1 MNTATY
7 QVSDA
12 SSGSLTGGSLNGRLH
27 VFVLIDAL
35 GWEVIKDRPF
45 LNAELP
51 FRKPVTTVLGYSSGA
66 IPTILTGL
74 RPAQTGHWNL
84 LYYDPNGSPFRWLR
98 WFSFLPDRVLD
109 NRYSRKLIKEL
120 GRRVLGMGPL
130 FECFVSPTLL
140 PSFNWVEK
148 ENIYAEGGI
157 SGSVSI
163 FDLLKERRVPY
174 RVYSYHSL
182 SDAEILN
189 HVRRDIQAGGANFF
203 FVYLSEIDRFLHGQ
217 CTDQPAVSQRLAW
230 YEQQLRELFT
240 VAVRKDSEAT
250 FTIISDHGMT
260 PVRSQYDLVGKI
272 EALGF
277 KMPKHYL
284 SVYDSTMARYWFFD
298 QGARRA
304 ILAELERTTCGRIL
318 DDSELERLGILF
330 PDRRYGEVVFLLDPG
345 WLFARSDFNG
355 DGWHPVGMHGYH
367 PSDPHSDAIFL
378 SNHPARHTVNTIADL
393 YPCLEAGASSPAT
406 SSPATSSQ

>member
-12 SSGSLTGGSLNGRLH
+12 SSGSLTGDSLTGRLH

-163 FDLLKERRVPY
+163 FDRLKERRVPY

-189 HVRRDIQAGGANFF
+189 HARRDIQAGGANFF

-240 VAVRKDSEAT
+240 VAIRKDSEAT

-406 SSPATSSQ
+406 SSQ